1 MAMADKEQSP
11 KNKSDF
17 SETDIIRKQI
27 SFYEMVL
34 HDTETILASLR
45 KKLEDKEN

>member
-1 MAMADKEQSP
+1 MAMADKEQSL
-11 KNKSDF
+11 KNKSDI

-27 SFYEMVL
+27 SFWEMVL

-45 KKLEDKEN
+45 KKLKDKEN

>member
-1 MAMADKEQSP
+1 MAMADKEQSL
-11 KNKSDF
+11 KNKRDF
-17 SETDIIRKQI
+17 SETDIIRKLI

-45 KKLEDKEN
+45 KNLEDKEN

>member
-1 MAMADKEQSP
+1 MAMADKEQSL
-11 KNKSDF
+11 KNKSDI
-17 SETDIIRKQI
+17 SETDIIRKPI
-27 SFYEMVL
+27 SFDEMVL

>member
-1 MAMADKEQSP
+1 MAMADKEQSL
-11 KNKSDF
+11 KNKNDF

-45 KKLEDKEN
+45 KKLEDTEN

>member
-1 MAMADKEQSP
+1 MAMADKEQSL

-34 HDTETILASLR
+34 HDRNYFGILE
-45 KKLEDKEN
+45 KKIRR